1 MKLLLHPLPIRIFH
15 WVMFLAVIV
24 LTFTGL
30 YMDTPWNWLYLP
42 LEVVR
47 KTHTLFSAVIIVN
60 LTAHVYYYLYTNKI
74 SEILILPQ
82 DWVNVPSFI
91 RYYFFITEGHPNFG
105 RYNPGQKLIFTMWFL
120 AVAVAIITGGIL
132 LLPDYSQWL
141 QWKLGGLN
149 VIRILHFGVAV
160 FFLMS
165 IPLHLY
171 LVFTESPANLQAMF
185 TGYINKELTSET
197 IKNEQKDSL
206 T

>member
-15 WVMFLAVIV
+15 WVMFSAVIV

-30 YMDTPWNWLYLP
+30 YMDTPWNRLHLP

-47 KTHTLFSAVIIVN
+47 KTHTLFSGVIIVN
-60 LTAHVYYYLYTNKI
+60 LLVHVYYYLYTNKI
-74 SEILILPQ
+74 TEILLSPR

-91 RYYFFITEGHPNFG
+91 RYVFFITEGHPNFG
-105 RYNPGQKLIFTMWFL
+105 RYNPGQKLIFSLWFL
-120 AVAVAIITGGIL
+120 AVAIAAFTGSIL
-132 LLPDYSQWL
+132 LFPENSQWL

-165 IPLHLY
+165 ISLHLY

-185 TGYINKELTSET
+185 TGYINKELTLDT
-197 IKNEQKDSL
+197 KKDDQKDSL
-206 T
+206 S

>member
-15 WVMFLAVIV
+15 WVMFSAVIV

-30 YMDTPWNWLYLP
+30 YMDTPWNRLHLP

-47 KTHTLFSAVIIVN
+47 KIHTLFSGVIIVN

-74 SEILILPQ
+74 SEILISPR

-91 RYYFFITEGHPNFG
+91 RYNFFITEGHPNFG

-132 LLPDYSQWL
+132 LFPDYSQWL
-141 QWKLGGLN
+141 QWKLSGLN

-185 TGYINKELTSET
+185 TGYINKDLTSET